1 MFSTYSGN
9 EINSILEARV
19 GHTVIDPRVLQF
31 VSKKVGS
38 SSGDARKA
46 LELASSAVQLRL
58 REIDEMDSQKTR
70 ELDSTVGPLVGMKHV
85 VKASREEATNWK
97 DRIDGLPLT
106 GKMMLCVF
114 TTLTQANVCTTTVGQ
129 LKNFVTDCM
138 SSRGSEEEMLGYEDF
153 LAVLGTLVDFGLLRA
168 SSNANP
174 DEILDTSRMISDVY
188 NEPIHLE
195 KQPEDIEKS
204 LSRELKQAF
213 FQNLRERAIK
223 EKGRF
228 VNQ

>member
-1 MFSTYSGN
+1 MFSTYSEN

-19 GHTVIDPRVLQF
+19 GHTVVDPRVLQF

-70 ELDSTVGPLVGMKHV
+70 ELDSTVGPLVWMKHV
-85 VKASREEATNWK
+85 ALACREEATNWK
-97 DRIDGLPLT
+97 DRIDGLPLA
-106 GKMMLCVF
+106 GKMMLCVI
-114 TTLTQANVCTTTVGQ
+114 TTLTQANVCTTTVGA
-129 LKNFVTDCM
+129 LKNSVTDCM
-138 SSRGSEEEMLGYEDF
+138 SSTGSEEEMLGYEDF
-153 LAVLGTLVDFGLLRA
+153 LAVLGTLVDFGLLRV
-168 SSNANP
+168 SSNANL
-174 DEILDTSRMISDVY
+174 DTVFDTSRMVIDIY

-204 LSRELKQAF
+204 LSRDLKQGF

-223 EKGRF
+223 EKSRF
-228 VNQ
+228 VYL

>member
-1 MFSTYSGN
+1 MFSTYSEN
-9 EINSILEARV
+9 EIHSILEARV
-19 GHTVIDPRVLQF
+19 GHTVVDPKVLQF

-46 LELASSAVQLRL
+46 LEMAASAVQLRL
-58 REIDEMDSQKTR
+58 REIEEMDSQKTR

-85 VKASREEATNWK
+85 GQASREEATNWK

-106 GKMMLCVF
+106 GKMMLCVI
-114 TTLTQANVCTTTVGQ
+114 TTLTQANVCTTTVGE
-129 LKNFVTDCM
+129 LKTFVTDCM
-138 SSRGSEEEMLGYEDF
+138 SSNGSEEEMLGYEDF
-153 LAVLGTLVDFGLLRA
+153 LAVLSTLVDFGLLRA
-168 SSNANP
+168 SSNAN
-174 DEILDTSRMISDVY
+174 LDTVFDTNRMISDIFR
-188 NEPIHLE
+188 EPIHLE

-204 LSRELKQAF
+204 LSRELTQAY
-213 FQNLRERAIK
+213 FQNLRENAIK